1 MRIRD
6 LVQGAAYRHINHP
19 GATWVY
25 REHAFPATYIFD
37 VTNPDGT
44 TDVWAFDLE
53 SVRDYL
59 TPAPRTPEEIAW
71 EAVEDFEQW
80 LAVQCD
86 DYKLFRGFEADST
99 KAAFHALILAAMES
113 Q

>member
-6 LVQGAAYRHINHP
+6 LVQGAAYRHINHH

-25 REHAFPATYIFD
+25 REHAIPATYIFD

-44 TDVWAFDLE
+44 TDVWAFDHE

-71 EAVEDFEQW
+71 EAAEMSNSDVYCDFGDCPTGGT
-80 LAVQCD
+80 CD
-86 DYKLFRGFEADST
+86 DCSS
-99 KAAFHALILAAMES
+99 ALGYAIAEWVQS